1 MVQGL
6 PPVCLFS
13 LRLLA
18 HAQYRRRPAGVLR
31 MHGIIAR
38 LKDLMSYRNIIG
50 DLKLFLNKY
59 GFDILLMLASYDS
72 EAQTTIQQIAVYAE
86 NPELCNQVCCELEE
100 CQSPFLDLEPSD
112 YGCDQ
117 FFVYHQENTLVTYD
131 QIAAIIKEAINRR
144 RIGMHPNSRT
154 SSTEA
159 VAGSAPLSQGSS
171 GIMELYGSDLDP
183 QSNPGNFAENPHDQ
197 VQAQVDVNID
207 LVSPDSGLATIRSSR
222 SSKESS
228 VFLSDD
234 SPVAEMAGPHQ
245 NYLPCVDSYS
255 PIPEGIIAEE
265 ETPSSRNNSDNM
277 DLFNLDLA
285 PNLRSE
291 SSSHSNDYSMADDF
305 FFQSDSSEGQ
315 HPIPLEGPDE
325 QHLYKDNM
333 PKCSN
338 VSLSENVENIS
349 LVEFDDDFMQSPEN
363 HEDFCEKNPG
373 MNDIVEYNSQL
384 SSEIL
389 GNIEVKIPPT
399 PMNSLVESSPLDNGP
414 PSFFP
419 EDVIEKINEIGAS
432 DLSQPHAKYAYWWN
446 REESNLTHDA
456 LVNDDPWS
464 SSEQEPVF
472 QSPDSCKKQTSKVF
486 AKENSGTVHSTSS
499 LQLTLYDC
507 HTADM
512 KETPAIKANHENK
525 TFSDLWKSDYPLPVT
540 SDPWNGSVEK
550 CGHSAKDNLIPWH
563 EDNIKYFA
571 KTNEDVEID
580 SDNSSEN
587 TPDNE
592 MENAASEEKKHKLQ
606 LSNNQDMGSKPMLK
620 AYSTGEFLPQNMYA
634 WDFYEECKDS
644 KTAEAQVS
652 WEDPLLSY
660 RCMDFT
666 DTNTI
671 KDYIVSPP
679 DTNYS
684 TSDSNVSP
692 TFYDEM
698 KEPEKLMEQQKM
710 FDRTG
715 GISQAWS
722 NENQLVN
729 DIHWQKL
736 ENTNYPVNDS
746 IKLSNNISQLENLDS
761 KFLKQDTRNDMSS
774 LDIGEKHENNNKMN
788 NRTPSFTNDGIL
800 NQWDDKEASL
810 SSKEL
815 GKGIMKLDECFKR
828 SDIPSGK
835 VPLVKNDRNLVDI
848 SQEGNPKEKY
858 TIRCLPL
865 SEASNDILWK
875 HQEDSETDTSEK
887 NNTNFK
893 SSKLSTTRPPSVSGF
908 EFLSPRLSNIVQNVL
923 SDNPV
928 EDTEK
933 EVDHIICAA
942 KINQDSPETEFEE
955 DTESSSLNTPGNLE
969 SPDASYFTEWNLL
982 SRSPMSIIT
991 ECQYDLSG
999 LCKSATELP
1008 AENNHSQDEYKA
1020 SFVENNCSSRN
1031 LVSPN
1036 PEAYNTYITHHTKN
1050 SFENEYQS
1058 FNRKIEIEENVLFS
1072 DPPFENHLI
1081 STGVSDVISQE
1092 NSKENLWSNKIR
1104 DKLDSLGTESDLSS
1118 SFSNIYL
1125 KDDLKL
1131 NTYSDKNILSSSSHS
1146 SVSSPEFDDSW
1157 GMLQENTH
1165 NDSLGTN
1172 KLEYVLESKNNEQND
1187 TTSQHDTKSE
1197 ESLHQDRVSVS
1208 ALQKVPMNLDIWNT
1222 QVYEDSESSSTS
1234 PEDNDGLD
1242 RSSPFDKELRR
1253 KNCCEED
1260 LMARG
1265 NSESLL
1271 IERHQLNALMP
1282 KVDEHLG
1289 HEPKQKDLLHDL
1301 YTNNQSVIGS
1311 NEHPDN
1317 TSLDSYLNSPQHFTL
1332 HQGYLQCTSVYSE
1345 DKSAKLPES
1354 DLTTERSSNNIEVNK
1369 TRLIQFGGE
1378 AKDEASTFKTSD
1390 HMTEVLHWWNKE
1402 EEVNDVLKRQSH
1414 NTILQPSELLK
1425 NNRSTENNENVNIM
1439 TVVSS
1444 NDSSSSLGHCFEGDI
1459 FTSENYFDKLISP
1472 VDSNAEKQPIR
1483 SHPLIIPNHNM
1494 YFNDVFTSESQPMS
1508 KVISSVQEHVDMVN
1522 NCDNISQTS
1531 RSPDLSKEYETS
1543 QAYVQE
1549 LHANGKFET
1558 EKKVDG
1564 AELSYSLNGNEAFPQ
1579 TFNLDKKDDLT
1590 NYHNEHIIKMKNRVA
1605 SESLVSLTSPEYTK
1619 NLNESSVR
1627 ISEPSLKFSMS
1638 EHIWDLNSDD
1648 NKKQRLSQVD
1658 TDNSLF
1664 DLDEY
1669 DNYSRIQANENV
1681 CLLDPTLSI
1690 PMTNCTEH
1698 VLPTYGNKETEEN
1711 IAQGISMLLRNEH
1724 SFSPNEQNITLGV
1737 EPNLKQV
1744 DTKTD
1749 LAMDSALHSQISPLE
1764 GDKKPCKEHVEGP
1777 ISVWNLDTT
1786 DNARSVLL
1794 DPMKH
1799 SVENSLK
1806 NSVNCTTDE
1815 IIEGSF
1821 QSGCFERASDTIK
1834 NSFPL
1839 TDNNVVS
1846 QQTKSSK
1853 AYSMNLTDTF
1863 QAISM
1868 TNGSEKQAAPNPPCH
1883 SLQIEEKRSSI
1894 IPQRL
1899 ASEKKS
1905 EDISEQDHSWSI
1917 ILSQTEVTDTS
1928 PEDIFSRSVDSDKE
1942 LGESLCQAY
1951 ENPDEYHT
1959 EIKGHD
1965 YMDLEESFEMCKM
1978 EESAIKYPKAPSD
1991 PISSHEK
1998 DMLYEH
2004 HPEGGMVARQMDTGV
2019 AQRETL
2025 LDDVGMDIPFDAA
2038 EIRPEPPNSLDLN
2051 GSHTRKIKLTAPNI
2065 NLSLDHSEG
2074 SILSDDN
2081 LDTPDELDINIDDL
2095 DTPDEADSFDYAGHD
2110 DRPALGQVVTED
2122 FESIKEYTAEEE
2134 RADNRLW
2141 RTVVIGEQ
2149 EQRID
2154 MKVIEPYKKVIS
2166 HGGYYGEGINA
2177 IIVFSACFLPDSSR
2191 SDYNYVMENLFLY
2204 VISTLELMVAED
2216 YMIVYLNGATPRRKM
2231 PGLGWMK
2238 KCYQMIDRRLRK
2250 NLKSFIIVHPS
2261 WFIRTIL
2268 AVTRP
2273 FISSKFSSKIKYVST
2288 LAELKELI
2296 PMDHVHIPESIS
2308 KLDEELKETEP
2319 DNLCI

>member
-1564 AELSYSLNGNEAFPQ
+1564 AELSYSLN
-1579 TFNLDKKDDLT
+1579 
-1590 NYHNEHIIKMKNRVA
+1590 
-1605 SESLVSLTSPEYTK
+1605 
-1619 NLNESSVR
+1619 
-1627 ISEPSLKFSMS
+1627 
-1638 EHIWDLNSDD
+1638 
-1648 NKKQRLSQVD
+1648 
-1658 TDNSLF
+1658 
-1664 DLDEY
+1664 
-1669 DNYSRIQANENV
+1669 
-1681 CLLDPTLSI
+1681 
-1690 PMTNCTEH
+1690 
-1698 VLPTYGNKETEEN
+1698 
-1711 IAQGISMLLRNEH
+1711 
-1724 SFSPNEQNITLGV
+1724 
-1737 EPNLKQV
+1737 
-1744 DTKTD
+1744 
-1749 LAMDSALHSQISPLE
+1749 
-1764 GDKKPCKEHVEGP
+1764 EHVEGP

-2308 KLDEELKETEP
+2308 KYEDTRCFPRSVRLDEELKETEP
-2319 DNLCI
+2319 DKAGCLPTEPEMASLEHGFEKKNGSNL